1 LGWPA
6 AQKAESRASGSGI
19 TPSPPPSGGGGDL
32 VFSLSSGLALL
43 PLSSSSATKFSRPAA
58 QHPFWAGR
66 AAQKAESRARTKT
79 YLALTQPRTKHQA
92 KQEQAGGSGGA
103 AAAMVAQSSV
113 GPLLASASPA
123 ANISG
128 PAAQK
133 STQQQQALTSCT
145 VITNNASEQKSK
157 PVWRWQLSQAASGFW
172 LLPRRPPKFLSL
184 RRRRAHSN
192 SRH

>member
-1 LGWPA
+1 LARWREVGAVSGSREPLGAKPVA
-6 AQKAESRASGSGI
+6 AHSNSNSACNNQRLATARQYASTITYSAPTQAPGIKQSKSKSNRAS
-19 TPSPPPSGGGGDL
+19 
-32 VFSLSSGLALL
+32 
-43 PLSSSSATKFSRPAA
+43 R
-58 QHPFWAGR
+58 QQWQR
-66 AAQKAESRARTKT
+66 R
-79 YLALTQPRTKHQA
+79 
-92 KQEQAGGSGGA
+92 
-103 AAAMVAQSSV
+103 AQSSV

-145 VITNNASEQKSK
+145 LCIITNDVSEQKSK
-157 PVWRWQLSQAASGFW
+157 PVAASQSGRFW
-172 LLPRRPPKFLSL
+172 LLPRRRLPTFLSL